1 MKRLSILLCLG
12 QAIGAMC
19 ALGAEFVSVAAEN
32 FESCRELKPGKI
44 YRFAESVDFAAALG
58 ESAMS
63 LTNGTAGLIVPA
75 GVKVTLAGGAAD
87 GVLGGGAGIEVGSKA
102 TLYIYGDGELVA
114 TGGAAAAGQS
124 GAPGASGSVNV
135 TGAANAFESAVVE
148 SRGGSGGAGGNGG
161 GGAGAGLGGRGG

>member
-58 ESAMS
+58 ENAMS
-63 LTNGTAGLIVPA
+63 LTSGTAGLVVPA

-87 GVLGGGAGIEVGSKA
+87 GVLGGGAVTSWGERKNTRKAFATPWEVCFNVAYPTRNCKNTHLKQAEGQRMQSASPLPFRVIQKGISE
-102 TLYIYGDGELVA
+102 
-114 TGGAAAAGQS
+114 Q
-124 GAPGASGSVNV
+124 
-135 TGAANAFESAVVE
+135 
-148 SRGGSGGAGGNGG
+148 
-161 GGAGAGLGGRGG
+161 